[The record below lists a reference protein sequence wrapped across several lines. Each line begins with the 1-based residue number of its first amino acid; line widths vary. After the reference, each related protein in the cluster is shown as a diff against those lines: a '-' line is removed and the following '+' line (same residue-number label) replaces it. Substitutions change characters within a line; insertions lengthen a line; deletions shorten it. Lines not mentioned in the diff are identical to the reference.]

1 MKIIILLIFAAIIF
15 IGAKETF
22 AHWYFKYKLSRLN
35 LDKDEDILK
44 AFTMIYG
51 KAEIAYRNVKVL
63 FAKEYDPKV
72 KGMYYDF
79 SLWKDKGI
87 IGVVCKTDK
96 EELDGEIG
104 LKLNQTIY
112 EFEGGHF
119 LWFPK

>member
-1 MKIIILLIFAAIIF
+1 MKIIILLIFAAIVF
-15 IGAKETF
+15 VGVKGTF
-22 AHWYFKYKLSRLN
+22 AHWYFKYRLSRLDF
-35 LDKDEDILK
+35 DKDEDILK

-51 KAEIAYRNVKVL
+51 KAAKEYKNVKVL
-63 FAKEYDPKV
+63 FVKEYDPEV

-79 SLWKDKGI
+79 SLWEDKGI

-96 EELDGEIG
+96 EELDGDIG

-112 EFEGGHF
+112 KFEGGCC

>member
-1 MKIIILLIFAAIIF
+1 MKIIILLVFAAIVF
-15 IGAKETF
+15 VGVKGTF
-22 AHWYFKYKLSRLN
+22 SHWWLSRLD

-44 AFTMIYG
+44 ALTMIYG
-51 KAEIAYRNVKVL
+51 KAVEYKNAKVL
-63 FAKEYDPKV
+63 FAKEYDPEV

-79 SLWKDKGI
+79 SLWEDKGI

-96 EELDGEIG
+96 EELDGDMG

-112 EFEGGHF
+112 KFEGGCC

>member
-1 MKIIILLIFAAIIF
+1 MKIIIYLIFAAIVF
-15 IGAKETF
+15 VGAKASS
-22 AHWYFKYKLSRLN
+22 AHWYFKYRLSRLD

-51 KAEIAYRNVKVL
+51 KPAKKYKNAKVL
-63 FAKEYDPKV
+63 FVKEYDPEV

-79 SLWKDKGI
+79 SLWEDKGI

-96 EELDGEIG
+96 EELDGDMG

-112 EFEGGHF
+112 KFEGGCC